1 MVTRNIGENFK
12 VVVST
17 KKTLFGAPSSDF
29 KVYYAPVDDLTQRT
43 EVPGGLTEAVDTI
56 ESGSEHTATT
66 TAASRYGSRVLFVDG
81 QNSTLQE
88 GDTIEYATGRYAYI
102 MRIVGNKVYLKT
114 PLRANVPSGAT
125 IKQVGNTGEY
135 LTPNIAISEVG
146 EFIVAIEGS
155 DYGILVE
162 ERVKTV
168 DPSAGNAVDTD
179 APDEAVAVAY

>member
-1 MVTRNIGENFK
+1 MVIRNIGENFK
-12 VVVST
+12 IVVST
-17 KKTLFGAPSSDF
+17 KKTLFGAPASDF
-29 KVYYAPVDDLTQRT
+29 KVYYAPIDDLTNKT
-43 EVPGGLTEAVDTI
+43 EVPGGLTEAVENIDSSTAH
-56 ESGSEHTATT
+56 SATT
-66 TAASRYGSRVLFVDG
+66 TAASAYGARVLFVDG

-88 GDTIEYATGRYAYI
+88 GDTIEYATGKYAYI

-135 LTPNIAISEVG
+135 TTPDIAIGEAG
-146 EFIVAIEGS
+146 EFIVAVEGS

-162 ERVKTV
+162 QRVKVV
-168 DPSAGNAVDTD
+168 DPSAGHTVDTD